1 MPSASSTANNL
12 YSMPMCM
19 LLLPLRLIIHG
30 IHLAWL
36 IQQRLA
42 LLAICDL
49 LFLLQEIAG
58 RAAARTETIFTA
70 VSCEPVVCTHFTAI
84 EER

>member
-1 MPSASSTANNL
+1 
-12 YSMPMCM
+12 MPMCM

-30 IHLAWL
+30 VHLTRL

-42 LLAICDL
+42 LLAIRDL

-58 RAAARTETIFTA
+58 RAAARAETVFAA
-70 VSCEPVVCTHFTAI
+70 VSCEPIVCAHFTAV